1 MRKRSLFS
9 VAAFLLTG
17 SLAVTA
23 ANQVPITSLT
33 KNCKP
38 LINKNLKIEK
48 VAIRGLSERNHKR
61 ISRALEKLAEEKY
74 GEAIELLKSLME
86 SAKEE
91 HVKATVAKYI
101 GIAYAQN
108 SDTTNATK
116 YFTVALDKGKGFLQ
130 HKELQDLTQNVAS
143 MHYSN
148 DNKKESLK
156 FLERWMK
163 NSKKDSSQVYLLYS
177 AILFDSG
184 RLRDSV
190 CPAYWA
196 AKVAKKPQKNA
207 FGILLNAHFEFK
219 DFPGTIAILK
229 QLILDFPKEKR
240 YWRNLASVYMSQ
252 DMISDAL
259 AVMELFYVQGMM
271 ENENDYKQLSSI
283 FAYSDIPYRTAAILK
298 EGIDKGVVKNTEKNW
313 TNVAANY
320 HVASEV
326 QKAIDAYGESA
337 SKTAS
342 GKNDLK
348 QAELLS
354 DDNQYR
360 KAIAAF
366 DKALKKGS
374 LKDSGKAHFRK
385 GLAYIGLKQFDR
397 AVQSLNKASKYKKWR
412 KRSVQWTGYAR
423 SQKKNMAKLA
433 RI

>member
-1 MRKRSLFS
+1 M
-9 VAAFLLTG
+9 AAFLLTG

-74 GEAIELLKSLME
+74 GEAIELLKNLLE

-108 SDTTNATK
+108 NDTTNATK

-148 DNKKESLK
+148 DNKKQSLK

-163 NSKKDSSQVYLLYS
+163 NSKKDSAQVYLLYA

-184 RLRDSV
+184 KLRDAV

-252 DMISDAL
+252 DKITDAL
-259 AVMELFYVQGMM
+259 AVMEMFYVQGMM
-271 ENENDYKQLSSI
+271 ETENDYKQLSSI

-298 EGIDKGVVKNTEKNW
+298 EGIEKGVVKNTEKNW

-360 KAIAAF
+360 KAITAF

-423 SQKKNMAKLA
+423 SQKKNAAKLA